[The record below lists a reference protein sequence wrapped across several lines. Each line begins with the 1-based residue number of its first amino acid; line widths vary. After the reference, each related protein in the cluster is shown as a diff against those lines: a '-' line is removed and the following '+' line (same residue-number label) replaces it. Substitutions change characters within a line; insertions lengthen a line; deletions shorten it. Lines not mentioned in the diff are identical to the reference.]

1 MAKLKDLD
9 VFSSGAISPNPELR
23 PHKNFLRVCVENK
36 LTVRDVRAIKHLVR
50 RIRATDDARAFM
62 EISFAQRVFSIGCRI
77 LLCGFLGSDWC
88 CHRGATHTLRSRRN
102 SNFVCASHLAHRR
115 VEENQSNPTQCHY
128 ENNCQQFGFH
138 VHN

>member
-9 VFSSGAISPNPELR
+9 VFSSGAISLEPELR

-62 EISFAQRVFSIGCRI
+62 EISFAQRVFSLGCRI

-88 CHRGATHTLRSRRN
+88 CHRGATRTL
-102 SNFVCASHLAHRR
+102 
-115 VEENQSNPTQCHY
+115 
-128 ENNCQQFGFH
+128 
-138 VHN
+138 